1 MITVVE
7 SFDNFMQQDAHE
19 FLNYLLNTIAET
31 VEGKYTLLY
40 RPPVGCLSL
49 SLFGGPAFMLTIDLV
64 IFWDRLSPVAHDK
77 SNCTSSFHTK
87 APPLTDIVL

>member
-1 MITVVE
+1 
-7 SFDNFMQQDAHE
+7 MQQDAHE

-40 RPPVGCLSL
+40 HPPVGCLSL
-49 SLFGGPAFMLTIDLV
+49 SWFGGPAFMLTIDLV
-64 IFWDRLSPVAHDK
+64 IF
-77 SNCTSSFHTK
+77 CTSSFHAK

>member
-1 MITVVE
+1 MIIVVE

-40 RPPVGCLSL
+40 HPPVGCLSL
-49 SLFGGPAFMLTIDLV
+49 SLFGEPAFMLTIDLD
-64 IFWDRLSPVAHDK
+64 FLGRLSPVAHYK
-77 SNCTSSFHTK
+77 TYFNS
-87 APPLTDIVL
+87 LR